1 MGLHQ
6 LEHDH
11 TALSQSVADLRAIA
25 SRELLDE
32 RRDVF
37 VSKLD
42 ALIDDLFEHFA
53 REEEGLFPYIL
64 EQCPDQSDAIAQLQ
78 AAHDRICGAASRI
91 LALSPDQ
98 GDLAVALFARFDAE
112 YTGHAQREADFLRSL
127 GARLSGAQ
135 QGALALILRDL

>member
-1 MGLHQ
+1 VGLHQ

-11 TALSQSVADLRAIA
+11 TTLSQAVAELRATVT
-25 SRELLDE
+25 REPLHD

-42 ALIDDLFEHFA
+42 AVMDDLFEHFA

-64 EQCPDQSDAIAQLQ
+64 EQFPDQSDAIAQLQ

-91 LALSPDQ
+91 SALSPEQ
-98 GDLAVALFARFDAE
+98 VDLAVALFQRFDAE
-112 YTGHAQREADFLRSL
+112 YTGHAQREADFLRGL

-135 QGALALILRDL
+135 QEALASILRDL